1 MLSFT
6 NIGSP
11 ASTGSGSPAATLRS
25 MRAEASSASRLVD
38 VDQRGEL
45 GMTVR
50 ACEQCADV
58 VLRAERAERIA
69 ATTSVAVRES

>member
-1 MLSFT
+1 
-6 NIGSP
+6 
-11 ASTGSGSPAATLRS
+11 